1 MSILREYI
9 KLKGRNSMTGEGR
22 IPTDKKVMVKGHLQR
37 CRKHKSEIRS
47 NRLREV
53 QTILE

>member
-1 MSILREYI
+1 MSILREYRE
-9 KLKGRNSMTGEGR
+9 LKGRNSMMGEGR
-22 IPTDKKVMVKGHLQR
+22 IPTDKKVMVRGHLQI

-53 QTILE
+53 QIILE